1 MKQVRGHGNTWGMRL
16 PRVDD
21 SIGNALHNTADFD
34 VYVEPELNDE
44 QRERL
49 EEGRLKLIEAR
60 DIFRELQEELAR

>member
-1 MKQVRGHGNTWGMRL
+1 VEE
-16 PRVDD
+16 

-34 VYVEPELNDE
+34 VYVEPELSGE

-60 DIFRELQEELAR
+60 DIFRELHEELAR